1 MDGKKKIL
9 LVDDDH
15 AVLALLTAKLSKR
28 YDVVST
34 LDPHEAIEM
43 ARAQLPDLILCD
55 IDMPG
60 LNGGEVAAK
69 LAHDAMTSRIPLV
82 YLTSLVTPDEARE
95 MEGLVNGRPAVSK
108 RATVAEL
115 IDCIDQLTAR

>member
-1 MDGKKKIL
+1 MNGKKKIL

-34 LDPHEAIEM
+34 LDPHEAVAL
-43 ARAQLPDLILCD
+43 ARSLLPDLILCD

-69 LAHDAMTSRIPLV
+69 LSHDGMTSRIPLV
-82 YLTSLVTPDEARE
+82 YLTSLVSPEE
-95 MEGLVNGRPAVSK
+95 SQEIMVSGRPAMSK
-108 RATVAEL
+108 QATVAEL
-115 IDCIDQLTAR
+115 VDCIDQLTSR

>member
-1 MDGKKKIL
+1 MNGKKKIL

-34 LDPHEAIEM
+34 LDPHQAVAL
-43 ARAQLPDLILCD
+43 ARSQLPDLILCD

-69 LAHDAMTSRIPLV
+69 LAHDGMTSRIPLV
-82 YLTSLVTPDEARE
+82 YLTSLVSPEE
-95 MEGLVNGRPAVSK
+95 SQEIMVSGRPAVSK

-115 IDCIDQLTAR
+115 VDCIDQLTSR